1 MFHLIIPSFFVLYYA
16 ISSIV
21 PSALHRLRSVKKSVT
36 IPTKPR
42 KAPSSDRESYEAIDD
57 ELNLYK
63 SLFHQL
69 HNLELHARSLP
80 QARDVLVSFL
90 SDAVDCADQITKSNI
105 LDISTFD
112 AEALASFIRARDDA
126 IGRRWEEY
134 VQRRHSGAQRELF
147 TDREAAIEWLRQR
160 APVKYVDGA
169 WLGHIHKISTPFHL
183 RSVTKNAWQILSE
196 ELGDGDLEKN
206 HAHVYRQLMNDIGAN
221 LPDADSIEF
230 INKDLGLNSKPIW
243 KAALAQIIISLFP
256 HDFLPEILGFNLHF
270 ELLTWDTM
278 RAIKELRELGL
289 NDYYFRLHISIDNA
303 DSGHTAMALK
313 IVLDYMHTIKE
324 TEGEEK
330 TAEAWRRIQAGFLMS
345 EMFDHPEA
353 KKSTSYRSTGSQLT
367 SIESEVIRIFKSKA
381 AVSQRLHCASR
392 VKMLGKSLADWL
404 DPASFTEDGQIAFV
418 DALSRATPWIQAGDS
433 KSSRFIQQISWKGQM
448 FGAFTHVEVEVLER
462 WINLLTPQKPSERY
476 WRFVGA
482 QHNQDFSH
490 SNYRD
495 VFTEYPVFEKN
506 GLLQWPSDLDDTP
519 LEIKV
524 DFGRPVDMDKFLP
537 LWFVQQSLLES
548 FVSVPFRTCN
558 ESISA
563 IIRVLRVQYGF
574 AAEEENVA
582 GMDEFVRHD
591 VTDLVDI
598 GLHVMARAGLSRP
611 DSLAQVMEGRNA
623 DQAETMIEL
632 SMRPLEHAQALLGM
646 SAAFIELHH
655 ALASDPNCKLLDDRV
670 SRILKTMAT
679 REGLGLRD
687 CCERDSQDPVKDKDF
702 RKGFLWA
709 KLAIEGCF

>member
-42 KAPSSDRESYEAIDD
+42 KAPSSDRESNEAIDD

-270 ELLTWDTM
+270 ELLTWNTM

-345 EMFDHPEA
+345 EMFDRPEA

-392 VKMLGKSLADWL
+392 VKMLGKSLAD
-404 DPASFTEDGQIAFV
+404 
-418 DALSRATPWIQAGDS
+418 
-433 KSSRFIQQISWKGQM
+433 
-448 FGAFTHVEVEVLER
+448 
-462 WINLLTPQKPSERY
+462 
-476 WRFVGA
+476 
-482 QHNQDFSH
+482 
-490 SNYRD
+490 
-495 VFTEYPVFEKN
+495 
-506 GLLQWPSDLDDTP
+506 
-519 LEIKV
+519 
-524 DFGRPVDMDKFLP
+524 
-537 LWFVQQSLLES
+537 
-548 FVSVPFRTCN
+548 
-558 ESISA
+558 
-563 IIRVLRVQYGF
+563 
-574 AAEEENVA
+574 
-582 GMDEFVRHD
+582 
-591 VTDLVDI
+591 
-598 GLHVMARAGLSRP
+598 
-611 DSLAQVMEGRNA
+611 
-623 DQAETMIEL
+623 
-632 SMRPLEHAQALLGM
+632 
-646 SAAFIELHH
+646 
-655 ALASDPNCKLLDDRV
+655 
-670 SRILKTMAT
+670 
-679 REGLGLRD
+679 
-687 CCERDSQDPVKDKDF
+687 
-702 RKGFLWA
+702 
-709 KLAIEGCF
+709 

>member
-1 MFHLIIPSFFVLYYA
+1 MWGMFHLIIPSFFVLYYT
-16 ISSIV
+16 ITSFV
-21 PSALHRLRSVKKSVT
+21 PSALHRLRSVKKTVT
-36 IPTKPR
+36 TPTKPR
-42 KAPSSDRESYEAIDD
+42 KVPSPDRDSNEAIDD

-69 HNLELHARSLP
+69 HNLELHARVLP
-80 QARDVLVSFL
+80 QARDVLISFL
-90 SDAVDCADQITKSNI
+90 SNAVDCADQITKSNI
-105 LDISTFD
+105 LDIPTFD

-126 IGRRWEEY
+126 IGHRWEEY

-147 TDREAAIEWLRQR
+147 ADKEAAIEWLRQR

-183 RSVTKNAWQILSE
+183 RSVAKNAWQILSE

-221 LPDADSIEF
+221 LPDAESIEF
-230 INKDLGLNSKPIW
+230 ISKDLGLNSKPIW
-243 KAALAQIIISLFP
+243 EAALAQVIISLFP
-256 HDFLPEILGFNLHF
+256 NNFLPEILGFNLHF

-313 IVLDYMHTIKE
+313 IVLDYMDTIKE
-324 TEGEEK
+324 TEGEERA
-330 TAEAWRRIQAGFLMS
+330 AEAWRRIQSGFLMS
-345 EMFDHPEA
+345 EMFDRPEA
-353 KKSTSYRSTGSQLT
+353 KKSTLYRSTGSKLT
-367 SIESEVIRIFKSKA
+367 PIKSEVVRIFKSKA

-392 VKMLGKSLADWL
+392 SNL
-404 DPASFTEDGQIAFV
+404 
-418 DALSRATPWIQAGDS
+418 PWIQAGDS

-448 FGAFTHVEVEVLER
+448 FGAFTHVEVELLER
-462 WINLLTPQKPSERY
+462 WINLLTPQKPSDRY

-482 QHNQDFSH
+482 QRKHDLSH

-506 GLLQWPSDLDDTP
+506 GLLQWPSNLDDTP

-537 LWFVQQSLLES
+537 LWFAQQSLLES

-558 ESISA
+558 ESVSA

-574 AAEEENVA
+574 ATEENNVA
-582 GMDEFVRHD
+582 GMDDFVRHD

-598 GLHVMARAGLSRP
+598 GLHIMARAGLPKP
-611 DSLAQVMEGRNA
+611 DSLARVIEGRNA

-646 SAAFIELHH
+646 SAAFIDLHH

-670 SRILKTMAT
+670 SGILRTMAT
-679 REGLGLRD
+679 RERLGLRD
-687 CCERDSQDPVKDKDF
+687 CRERDSQDPVKDEDF

-709 KLAIEGCF
+709 KLAIEGCFLIITV